1 MPRTKGSKNGVSHTK
16 GYTAVGKT
24 AKGRW
29 VNGRYV
35 YDEHTITNPTS
46 TTFGIEK
53 KINKSSAYG
62 AANDWQN
69 QAAKAATGGTVPKS
83 YNWKKY
89 NSLKIKAE
97 NRQKRAAEYAKKFGK
112 ANNWQQNAAKASAA
126 GIRNNTVNDI
136 AAAKKKKHY
145 ADTLAKGAAMGDAA
159 KAADAQRKAEA
170 KARWNAGNKAAVTA
184 QSIRNAVNK
193 GSQNNWQQNASRAS
207 AAGMRN
213 SIVSTNAANAK
224 KNWSASYNKMGST
237 QKNAMQGDPR
247 YSTGYNEIKD
257 KKGKTIAT
265 YSHSPLMSTPN
276 GRDEYDYRGNTDPR
290 APTMTPLDG
299 PKEKMNRDPY
309 FKSWANASNIQ
320 EEAKAISKNKEFM
333 NDFRESKIRNSR
345 SDIGNAL
352 ADAKEEA
359 KAKWKSLKKSIKNK
373 KKKK

>member
-53 KINKSSAYG
+53 KINKSSTSG

-69 QAAKAATGGTVPKS
+69 QATKAATGGTVPAS

-97 NRQKRAAEYAKKFGK
+97 NRQKRAAENTKKFGK

-136 AAAKKKKHY
+136 AAANKKKYY

-170 KARWNAGNKAAVTA
+170 KARWNAGNKAAATA
-184 QSIRNAVNK
+184 QSIRNAVSK

-224 KNWSASYNKMGST
+224 KNWSASYNKMSST

-247 YSTGYNEIKD
+247 YNTG
-257 KKGKTIAT
+257 
-265 YSHSPLMSTPN
+265 
-276 GRDEYDYRGNTDPR
+276 
-290 APTMTPLDG
+290 
-299 PKEKMNRDPY
+299 
-309 FKSWANASNIQ
+309 
-320 EEAKAISKNKEFM
+320 SKNKEFM